1 MILLDSDHVSVV
13 LESRHSLRPR
23 LLARLDQVFDD
34 VALPVVTAEEQL
46 RGWLAQ
52 INRQRDIRRQI
63 VPYSRLV
70 DLLKFMEGWTI
81 LTWND
86 ETASWFEQLRAARVR
101 IGTQDLKIASI
112 ALANNGLLLSAN
124 LRDFEK
130 VPGLN
135 VEDWLR

>member
-1 MILLDSDHVSVV
+1 MIILDSDHVSVV

-23 LLARLDQVFDD
+23 LLARLDQAFDD
-34 VALPVVTAEEQL
+34 VALPIVTAEEQL

-70 DLLKFMEGWTI
+70 ELLKFMEGWTI
-81 LTWND
+81 LNWND
-86 ETASWFEQLRAARVR
+86 ETASWFEHLRAARVR

-112 ALANNGLLLSAN
+112 TLANNGLLLSAN